1 MKKKLLIYI
10 LVLIFLYFVGCIN
23 EMEMLE
29 DNSTLKAGNERL
41 FMPDSLRD
49 LIEYDRNSMDQ
60 YSIRKLENILE
71 LLYTFPET
79 NKMLNSLKDGLK
91 VKMEITGGSSS
102 LGETWYDPIYPP
114 KIGFLREDCIT
125 MENVLHEL
133 LHHYAMYNYVPYR
146 DGVIPACEEYEV
158 RVLTDVI
165 MQKYCANCDFK
176 YQGMSPDEGLFYQP
190 YIDWINNLINTSSF
204 DKFLFGIEFK
214 KYGTICIMNL
224 QYNDKTTHD
233 ILQIND
239 LNYYIPLLLETFL
252 FNFKR

>member
-10 LVLIFLYFVGCIN
+10 LVLIFLYFVGCTN

-79 NKMLNSLKDGLK
+79 NKMLNSLVKDGLK

-102 LGETWYDPIYPP
+102 LGEAW
-114 KIGFLREDCIT
+114 
-125 MENVLHEL
+125 V
-133 LHHYAMYNYVPYR
+133 
-146 DGVIPACEEYEV
+146 
-158 RVLTDVI
+158 
-165 MQKYCANCDFK
+165 
-176 YQGMSPDEGLFYQP
+176 
-190 YIDWINNLINTSSF
+190 
-204 DKFLFGIEFK
+204 
-214 KYGTICIMNL
+214 
-224 QYNDKTTHD
+224 
-233 ILQIND
+233 
-239 LNYYIPLLLETFL
+239 
-252 FNFKR
+252 

>member
-10 LVLIFLYFVGCIN
+10 LVLIFLFFVGCTN

-102 LGETWYDPIYPP
+102 LGEAWYDPIYPP
-114 KIGFLREDCIT
+114 KIGFLREVVSPWRMFYMNYCI
-125 MENVLHEL
+125 
-133 LHHYAMYNYVPYR
+133 
-146 DGVIPACEEYEV
+146 
-158 RVLTDVI
+158 I
-165 MQKYCANCDFK
+165 MPCIIMFLIEMAL
-176 YQGMSPDEGLFYQP
+176 YQLAKNM
-190 YIDWINNLINTSSF
+190 
-204 DKFLFGIEFK
+204 K
-214 KYGTICIMNL
+214 
-224 QYNDKTTHD
+224 
-233 ILQIND
+233 
-239 LNYYIPLLLETFL
+239 
-252 FNFKR
+252 

>member
-60 YSIRKLENILE
+60 Y
-71 LLYTFPET
+71 TFPET

-102 LGETWYDPIYPP
+102 LGEAW
-114 KIGFLREDCIT
+114 
-125 MENVLHEL
+125 V
-133 LHHYAMYNYVPYR
+133 
-146 DGVIPACEEYEV
+146 
-158 RVLTDVI
+158 
-165 MQKYCANCDFK
+165 
-176 YQGMSPDEGLFYQP
+176 
-190 YIDWINNLINTSSF
+190 
-204 DKFLFGIEFK
+204 
-214 KYGTICIMNL
+214 
-224 QYNDKTTHD
+224 
-233 ILQIND
+233 
-239 LNYYIPLLLETFL
+239 
-252 FNFKR
+252 

>member
-41 FMPDSLRD
+41 FMSDSLRD

-102 LGETWYDPIYPP
+102 LGEAW
-114 KIGFLREDCIT
+114 
-125 MENVLHEL
+125 V
-133 LHHYAMYNYVPYR
+133 
-146 DGVIPACEEYEV
+146 
-158 RVLTDVI
+158 
-165 MQKYCANCDFK
+165 
-176 YQGMSPDEGLFYQP
+176 
-190 YIDWINNLINTSSF
+190 
-204 DKFLFGIEFK
+204 
-214 KYGTICIMNL
+214 
-224 QYNDKTTHD
+224 
-233 ILQIND
+233 
-239 LNYYIPLLLETFL
+239 
-252 FNFKR
+252 